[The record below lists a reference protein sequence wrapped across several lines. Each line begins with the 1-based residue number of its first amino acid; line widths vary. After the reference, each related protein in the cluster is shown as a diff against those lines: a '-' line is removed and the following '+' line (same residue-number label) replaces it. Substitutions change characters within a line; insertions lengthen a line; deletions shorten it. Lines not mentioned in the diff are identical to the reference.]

1 MLADYQS
8 EPFFAFHHVNSFE
21 TENNGIVVDI
31 VAYPDSTIVRSLY
44 LDVLRGRRPG
54 SIPASQLRRY
64 YISPF
69 SGSVEFEVLH
79 DDMLELPRINYR
91 KYNMK
96 DYDFV
101 YAAGTY
107 SVGNFT
113 NKLIKI
119 DVKNRNSKVWT
130 EKGCQ
135 PGEPVFL
142 PRPDRVQER

>member
-1 MLADYQS
+1 MERLLGSYQS

-101 YAAGTY
+101 YCSGHLFGWELY
-107 SVGNFT
+107 
-113 NKLIKI
+113 
-119 DVKNRNSKVWT
+119 
-130 EKGCQ
+130 Q
-135 PGEPVFL
+135 
-142 PRPDRVQER
+142 